1 MNLLN
6 IENLTKEVIREILL
20 ERHFARK
27 QETTN
32 VVKQEVDDA
41 ELEDLKVQLGISPSA
56 PKLTN
61 RLSYTWQN
69 SNRKTLLDIS
79 VGGVEYFRY
88 PRNIRRSVFRQKWL
102 RARHS
107 LRRLY
112 GADFAFTETMTSL
125 RVERIA

>member
-20 ERHFARK
+20 ERHFIRK
-27 QETTN
+27 SETTTGER
-32 VVKQEVDDA
+32 EVEKTKV
-41 ELEDLKVQLGISPSA
+41 ELNLPQK
-56 PKLTN
+56 PKTQIA
-61 RLSYTWQN
+61 YTWQK
-69 SNRKTLLDIS
+69 SNRKTLMNIS
-79 VGGVEYFRY
+79 VGGVEYFTF
-88 PRNIRRSVFRQKWL
+88 PRNIRRSKFHLKWL

-112 GADFAFTETMTSL
+112 GADFVFTETMTSL